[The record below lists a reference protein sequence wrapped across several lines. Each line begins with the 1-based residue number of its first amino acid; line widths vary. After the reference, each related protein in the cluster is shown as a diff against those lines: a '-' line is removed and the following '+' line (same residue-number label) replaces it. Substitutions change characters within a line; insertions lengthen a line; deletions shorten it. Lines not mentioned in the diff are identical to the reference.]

1 MYMWE
6 DMKFTY
12 GKGPTEAKK
21 MRNGNL
27 PTLITLWKRPDRKFQ
42 THILGSEITLQK
54 SPDSAK
60 IAYFIFALKGKFRAP
75 VVISLYL
82 RVSLN

>member
-1 MYMWE
+1 
-6 DMKFTY
+6 MKFTY

-42 THILGSEITLQK
+42 THILGSEIALQK
-54 SPDSAK
+54 STDSAK
-60 IAYFIFALKGKFRAP
+60 IAYFIFA
-75 VVISLYL
+75 
-82 RVSLN
+82 

>member
-1 MYMWE
+1 MILTE

-60 IAYFIFALKGKFRAP
+60 IAYFIFALKGKFRDP
-75 VVISLYL
+75 VVISLYFE
-82 RVSLN
+82 